1 MLEIKA
7 VVVVGLF
14 EDSFTYKKDSMPF
27 HLVALYIVK
36 RKGLITPSS
45 VPEFSYCVLL
55 IIAYFIRRVLM

>member
-7 VVVVGLF
+7 VVVVVVVGLF

-36 RKGLITPSS
+36 R
-45 VPEFSYCVLL
+45 
-55 IIAYFIRRVLM
+55 